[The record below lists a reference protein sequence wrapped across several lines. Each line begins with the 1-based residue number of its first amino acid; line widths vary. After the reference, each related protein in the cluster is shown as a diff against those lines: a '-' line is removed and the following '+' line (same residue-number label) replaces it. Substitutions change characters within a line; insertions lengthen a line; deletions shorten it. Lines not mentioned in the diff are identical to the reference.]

1 MVVTK
6 PEFDK
11 AMKEINEFAVEM
23 NRRLEE
29 IEDAIEAV
37 KEASAP
43 KTTPK
48 AK

>member
-11 AMKEINEFAVEM
+11 AMKEINEFAVQM
-23 NRRLEE
+23 NKRLDAL
-29 IEDAIEAV
+29 EDA
-37 KEASAP
+37 KEAPAP
-43 KTTPK
+43 KTATK

>member
-23 NRRLEE
+23 NKRL
-29 IEDAIEAV
+29 DALESA
-37 KEASAP
+37 KEAP
-43 KTTPK
+43 EPK
-48 AK
+48 ATTKAK